1 MAKTKERDFIEIE
14 YTGRIKE
21 SGQIFD
27 LTDEAL
33 AKKENIY
40 NPKANYKPKI
50 ICLGENQII
59 PALDKFLIGKE
70 TGKEYSI
77 ELKPE
82 EAFGKKDSKLIKI
95 VSAETLRKQNINPFP
110 GLQINASGLL
120 GTIRSVAGGRITID
134 FNHPLAGKNLV
145 YTIKI
150 NRIVEEDIEKLKALL
165 ENLLGIE
172 EKEYDLKT
180 EDKKAAVNLK
190 AELPA
195 EAKNEFLSKSKELI
209 PGLDASIS

>member
-1 MAKTKERDFIEIE
+1 MANTKERDFVEIE

-40 NPKANYKPKI
+40 NPKAKYKPKI

-82 EAFGKKDSKLIKI
+82 ESFGKKDSKLIKI
-95 VSAETLRKQNINPFP
+95 VPAETLRKQNINPFP

-120 GTIRSVAGGRITID
+120 GTIRSVAGGRVTID

-150 NRIVEEDIEKLKALL
+150 NKVVEEDIAKLKALL
-165 ENLLGIE
+165 ENLLGME

-180 EDKKAAVNLK
+180 EGKKATINFK
-190 AELPA
+190 AKLPA
-195 EAKNEFLSKSKELI
+195 EAKNEFLSKAKEII
-209 PGLDASIS
+209 PDLDVSIS